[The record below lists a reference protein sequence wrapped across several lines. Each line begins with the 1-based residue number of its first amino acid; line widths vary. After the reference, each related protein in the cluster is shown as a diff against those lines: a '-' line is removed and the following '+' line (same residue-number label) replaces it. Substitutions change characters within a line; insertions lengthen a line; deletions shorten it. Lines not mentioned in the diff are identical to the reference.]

1 MKERGRPLSESVVVS
16 KLKKKKKKE
25 WKILSF
31 HNILTLQRTLEEGNL

>member
-16 KLKKKKKKE
+16 KLKKKKKE